1 MNYLAHAYLSFN
13 DPEIL
18 VGNLISDYVKGR
30 KKFDYS
36 TRIQDGIALHRA
48 IDSFTDDHP
57 VTKEI
62 KKIFADVYRLY
73 SGAFMDVVYDH
84 FLAKDKSLFAGD
96 DKLMS
101 FSLNTYE
108 MLEVY
113 ELVFPEKFRMMFPY
127 MKKFNWFYN
136 YQFEKGIERSFE
148 GVARRAVYLDES
160 EKAYQLFIKN
170 YQLLENAYQQF
181 FPELLAFAKNEFE
194 KIPV

>member
-18 VGNLISDYVKGR
+18 VGNLISDFVKGK
-30 KKFDYS
+30 KKFDFS
-36 TRIQDGIALHRA
+36 PRIQSGIALHRS
-48 IDSFTDDHP
+48 IDAFTDEHP
-57 VTKEI
+57 VTKDA
-62 KKIFADVYRLY
+62 KTVFAEVYRLY

-96 DKLMS
+96 YELMN

-108 MLEVY
+108 MLEEY
-113 ELVFPEKFRMMFPY
+113 EPVFPERFRMMFPY

-148 GVARRAVYLDES
+148 GVARRAVYLNES
-160 EKAYQLFIKN
+160 EKAYQIFIKN
-170 YQLLENAYQQF
+170 YRGLENAYQQF

-194 KIPV
+194 KMSG

>member
-84 FLAKDKSLFAGD
+84 FLAKDQSIFPGD
-96 DKLMS
+96 DLML
-101 FSLNTYE
+101 FSLDTYR
-108 MLEVY
+108 MLEMH
-113 ELVFPEKFRMMFPY
+113 EPIFPEKFRIIFPY
-127 MKKFNWFYN
+127 MKKFNWLYN

-148 GVARRAVYLDES
+148 GLVRRAAYLNES
-160 EKAYQLFIKN
+160 GNAYQLFIKN
-170 YQLLENAYQQF
+170 YKQLEEAYRLF
-181 FPELLAFAKNEFE
+181 FPELLAYSRNEFD
-194 KIPV
+194 KISS

>member
-1 MNYLAHAYLSFN
+1 LNYLAHAYLSFN

-36 TRIQDGIALHRA
+36 PRIQVGIYLHRA
-48 IDSFTDDHP
+48 IDTFTDDHP
-57 VTKEI
+57 VTKET

-84 FLAKDKSLFAGD
+84 FLAKDQAIFPGD
-96 DKLMS
+96 DLLL
-101 FSLNTYE
+101 FSEHTYR
-108 MLEVY
+108 MLEMY
-113 ELVFPEKFRMMFPY
+113 EHFFPGKFSVIFPY

-148 GVARRAVYLDES
+148 GLVRRAAYLDES
-160 EKAYQLFIKN
+160 ENAYRLFIKN
-170 YQLLENAYQQF
+170 YQQLEEAYHQF
-181 FPELLAFAKNEFE
+181 FPELLAYARDEFN
-194 KIPV
+194 KISS